1 MFSILCLIRKLD
13 LYGIIIYPY
22 VFYLYEGLMEEESH
36 VWISWADVTVVL
48 LSCEMRVGVVVGRYV
63 FMSAS
68 FFRLFLVSL
77 DNSIQ
82 H

>member
-1 MFSILCLIRKLD
+1 MIWKLD
-13 LYGIIIYPY
+13 LHRILIYPS
-22 VFYLYEGLMEEESH
+22 VFYLYEGLMEEESC
-36 VWISWADVTVVL
+36 VSISWADVTVVL
-48 LSCEMRVGVVVGRYV
+48 LSCEIRVGVVVGRYV

-68 FFRLFLVSL
+68 FLRLFLVSL